1 MPQCRCQKRY
11 TGCDPLHIDDSDS
24 QRFDVGQDVLDKTV
38 TGTQRFT
45 DSAVNKVLLW
55 LFPTSI
61 RPNHLTVARF
71 ILTPVVLVLL
81 YYQLKGWAFA
91 VFAIAVCT
99 DFIDGAMART
109 RDQITKAG
117 MVMDP
122 VADKLL
128 IGAVLAW
135 IGFDRDWQFVDIGV
149 LNAAVPIILV
159 FIVLELIFLAVGIG
173 TARRGDR
180 VRPANAFGKIKMVVQ
195 SIAMVLFL
203 VAGMFDL
210 ERVLSVSLYLLWAA
224 IFLALLSGTKHVRE
238 RFTRDKPPAA
248 TI

>member
-1 MPQCRCQKRY
+1 M
-11 TGCDPLHIDDSDS
+11 HIDDSDR

-45 DSAVNKVLLW
+45 DGLVDKALLW
-55 LFPTSI
+55 LFPMSI

-81 YYQLKGWAFA
+81 YYHLRGWAFA
-91 VFAIAVCT
+91 AFAIAICT

-109 RDQITKAG
+109 RGQITKAG

-135 IGFDRDWQFVDIGV
+135 IGFDRDWQFMDMAI
-149 LNAAVPIILV
+149 LNAAVPIILI
-159 FIVLELIFLAVGIG
+159 FIVLELVFLAVGIG

-210 ERVLSVSLYLLWAA
+210 EGLLSVSLYLLWLA
-224 IFLALLSGTKHVRE
+224 ILLALLSGTKHVRE
-238 RFTRDKPPAA
+238 RFARDKPPSAVV
-248 TI
+248 